1 MLYCNLSLSNDVLLL
16 NFQKTINTLFNF
28 IILFKRPYLCRT
40 HFLLCNLNFFG
51 IIIAPKMALNTTT
64 PLYHNNGSKPNGP
77 CPSTKFTM
85 IFFVFVCILWMPF
98 YQQNITWTNMGETN
112 TVYTKHVTKQTI
124 IMINTKF
131 FFIRAFTYSF

>member
-1 MLYCNLSLSNDVLLL
+1 MISSELWQKLIIYFVQFLYQC
-16 NFQKTINTLFNF
+16 FRRKPCLF
-28 IILFKRPYLCRT
+28 RT

-131 FFIRAFTYSF
+131 LFIRAFTYSF